1 MAYRIRSRG
10 LELWIEC
17 PINLG
22 SKLKKGYLN
31 LLQNEKKPQST
42 RRNIINIARVRSA
55 IKQSLK
61 KKDRSRKQIEFQKS
75 QMKKDETAVQDTEI
89 YLKDF
94 KT

>member
-1 MAYRIRSRG
+1 M
-10 LELWIEC
+10 
-17 PINLG
+17 PHKLG
-22 SKLKKGYLN
+22 SQSKLKKGYLN
-31 LLQNEKKPQST
+31 LLQNEKKRQST